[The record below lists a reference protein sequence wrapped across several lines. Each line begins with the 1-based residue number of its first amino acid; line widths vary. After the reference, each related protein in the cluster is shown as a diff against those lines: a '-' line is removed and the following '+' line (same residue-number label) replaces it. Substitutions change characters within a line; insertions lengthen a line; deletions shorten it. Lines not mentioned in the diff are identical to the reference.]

1 MAKLLYSDF
10 DKAAHIKHLSG
21 KFSVLK
27 LNERR
32 RKSREGNK
40 ICLLE
45 KKNAYS
51 NEKKKCGE
59 NQNST

>member
-1 MAKLLYSDF
+1 MGKLLYSDF

-45 KKNAYS
+45 KKTPTLT
-51 NEKKKCGE
+51 KKKCGE